1 MIPTRQGNQTYSLGL
16 VCTVGIGAGR
26 GGRMRNED
34 NYLVCRDGEIRWR
47 DGDTEVSH
55 AAPASTSILLAVA
68 DGMGGHDDG
77 DLASSAAVQALAR
90 LYTRPPPSDPED
102 TLREFL
108 IDAHRRIRA
117 RVAVNGKVSMGTTL
131 TVAWILGGRVYWAH
145 VGDSRLYHW
154 RAGRITP
161 ITRDQTRG
169 EFARRDGRVLPS
181 HPGHLAQNFI
191 FGSRGLGD
199 DTALRIDRGIDTG
212 SFPLQAEDRL
222 VLCTDGVSG
231 RVEDAW
237 IGDLVRNVPDA
248 AACAVSLMERAI
260 ASDSDDN
267 ITTLVLRVHPRE
279 TPVFDPSEWDED
291 TTIVPL

>member
-1 MIPTRQGNQTYSLGL
+1 MIPTRHGNPSYSLGL

-26 GGRMRNED
+26 GGRVRNED
-34 NYLVCRDGEIRWR
+34 NYLVCREGEIRWR
-47 DGDTEVSH
+47 DGDTEVTQP
-55 AAPASTSILLAVA
+55 APASTSILLAVA

-90 LYTRPPPSDPED
+90 LYTRPPPTDPED
-102 TLREFL
+102 TLREFVL
-108 IDAHRRIRA
+108 DAHRRIRA
-117 RVAVNGKVSMGTTL
+117 RVAVNGKVTMGTTL
-131 TVAWILGGRVYWAH
+131 TIAWLLGGRVYWAH

-169 EFARRDGRVLPS
+169 EFARRDGRAPPT
-181 HPGHLAQNFI
+181 HAGHLAQNFI

-199 DTALRIDRGIDTG
+199 DAALRIDRGIDTG

-222 VLCTDGVSG
+222 ILCSDGLCG

-237 IGDLVRNVPDA
+237 IADLVKNVPDA

-267 ITTLVLRVHPRE
+267 ITTLVLRMHPRE
-279 TPVFDPSEWDED
+279 TPVFDPHDWDED